1 VAAFR
6 YRAATPAGDV
16 RAGVVEATSV
26 SEAMESLRRTGLL
39 PIEAFETKAV
49 SPAGAPSQRPPD
61 AAMRQALINVIGEL
75 AVLLDAGMTLDR
87 ALGVSVE
94 NTRRPA
100 LKAVLVLL
108 RDRVKEGVSL
118 SRALKELGST
128 LPPMAS
134 AMAEAGEANGQLAR
148 ALARLA
154 ETLDYGEALRRTI
167 VSSLIYPALLITVA
181 TGVIGVMLL
190 FVIPQFETLFSD
202 QAVKL
207 PFATRMVM
215 GASHLLRTY
224 GWEAA
229 LALAVAGVAGNQAL
243 RRPDARR
250 ALDQAQLSLPLV
262 GALTAKAETAR
273 LARVLASLVD
283 GGVPLPTALGIAERS
298 LTNRVMLEAVSEVA
312 AGLKRG
318 GGLSRPLADTGL
330 FPSMAISFIRTGEET
345 AQLGLMLTR
354 LADVLDREVRTTLQR
369 LVELITPVVTLGM
382 AAIVGGV
389 IASIISAILGF
400 NDLAISS

>member
-6 YRAATPAGDV
+6 YRAATTAGDL
-16 RAGVVEATSV
+16 RAGVLEAGSAR
-26 SEAMESLRRTGLL
+26 EAMDSLRRTGLI
-39 PIEAFETKAV
+39 PIEALETKSA
-49 SPAGAPSQRPPD
+49 AGGSGKKAPG
-61 AAMRQALINVIGEL
+61 AAMRQALINALGEL

-87 ALGVSVE
+87 ALALSVD
-94 NTRRPA
+94 NASRPP
-100 LKAVLVLL
+100 LKATMALL
-108 RDRVKEGVSL
+108 RDRVKEGVAL
-118 SRALKELGST
+118 SRAMKELGVA

-134 AMAEAGEANGQLAR
+134 AMAEAGEANGKLAQ

-167 VSSLIYPALLITVA
+167 VSSLIYPGLLIAVA

-224 GWEAA
+224 GWAVLLGLVALVVFVSQAA
-229 LALAVAGVAGNQAL
+229 K
-243 RRPDARR
+243 RPQTRR
-250 ALDQAQLSLPLV
+250 ALDSLLLSTPMVGPL
-262 GALTAKAETAR
+262 AAKAETAR
-273 LARVLASLVD
+273 FARVLASLVD

-298 LTNRVMLEAVSEVA
+298 LNNHVLLQAVGKVA
-312 AGLKRG
+312 AGLKQG
-318 GGLSRPLADTGL
+318 GGLSRPLAETRL
-330 FPSMAISFIRTGEET
+330 FPAMAISFIRTGEET